1 MPYINDGDGKLNN
14 FAKEPEIYQVQP
26 LSSEQKRN
34 YVIVGAVG
42 LVLVVGMIAVSV
54 AIS

>member
-14 FAKEPEIYQVQP
+14 FAREPEVYQVQP

-34 YVIVGAVG
+34 YVIVGVIG
-42 LVLVVGMIAVSV
+42 LVLVSGLIAVSFTV
-54 AIS
+54 S